1 MRYCVSGALTAGEA
15 ESLSG
20 TVGYI
25 DLDDDRLAGLISSVR
40 AVAAIDLSAP
50 SYARVEER
58 VQGHPWHTDEGNKH
72 GGTRGWCRWTAGILL
87 TDPAL
92 FEGGGL
98 SFRDLGP
105 IFHYLDLWIWSAAGT
120 EHFVASNSGGRKV
133 LIMFF
138 RGGADGS

>member
-105 IFHYLDLWIWSAAGT
+105 VFHYLDLWI
-120 EHFVASNSGGRKV
+120 GRRLGRSILLRV
-133 LIMFF
+133 IL
-138 RGGADGS
+138 GGARF